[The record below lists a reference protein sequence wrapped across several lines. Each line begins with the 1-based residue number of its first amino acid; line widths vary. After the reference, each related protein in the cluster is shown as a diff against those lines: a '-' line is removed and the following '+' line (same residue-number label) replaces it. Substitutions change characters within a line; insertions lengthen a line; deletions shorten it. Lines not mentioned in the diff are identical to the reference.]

1 MASPAARL
9 LRSPLVPA
17 SVLVASVFMSSPRL
31 AADDGALP
39 SSSVRPGRSASGE
52 KLPIYPTPE
61 HNPAITLVE
70 THNPLVPYITQSRE
84 SVSNVLGDA
93 RTYVQSGV
101 SKWITFERNVE
112 REVKSV
118 LPPDEALNP
127 GLIYVLV
134 AGLSGSVLSRTRSLP
149 VRFLAPPLFTLLAFP
164 YFLPKTSHNVRKYLS
179 NLEDKH
185 FPEFA
190 ARHDHF
196 VQTGVAHW
204 GMLWGRIEDATE
216 DAREWGHRAVEGVE
230 RTTGLRLGEAVSKVE
245 KEKERLVEQER
256 QRAVA
261 VPAQKYETVGYVVE
275 QKPVAEIVA
284 PMEPT
289 KEKKLV

>member
-1 MASPAARL
+1 M
-9 LRSPLVPA
+9 
-17 SVLVASVFMSSPRL
+17 
-31 AADDGALP
+31 
-39 SSSVRPGRSASGE
+39 
-52 KLPIYPTPE
+52 
-61 HNPAITLVE
+61 E

-112 REVKSV
+112 RESASLTACHVLVTDSNVGEVKSV

-284 PMEPT
+284 PMEPP